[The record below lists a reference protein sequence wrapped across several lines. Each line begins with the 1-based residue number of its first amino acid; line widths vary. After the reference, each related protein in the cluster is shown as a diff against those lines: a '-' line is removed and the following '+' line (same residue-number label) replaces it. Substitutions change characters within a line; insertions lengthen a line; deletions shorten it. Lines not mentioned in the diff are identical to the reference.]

1 MLSMPRTTALLL
13 AALALPAV
21 ALAQDAEE
29 PEETDETA
37 ALEAKVAELEAQ
49 LQALSDRL
57 DEDELAELLEK
68 AEMTALAPAEEERPE
83 DRTFIA
89 KGRALQTTNPEISIS
104 GDLLWELPIDD
115 EFRNGTPYGMGMPVR
130 AFGVHMQSVLDP
142 YSLAKV
148 AFELFNDEDAPVNLE
163 EVYVTYFGLIPNV
176 SLTFG
181 RFRPWFGTVQRG
193 HEHDLDQTQYP
204 EAVNLLGAGGFTGNG
219 LTGTWL
225 MPKLWAHANELTF
238 AIMDGDSPTLFSA
251 EPFHTPVGLLRLK
264 NYWDISDAT
273 YLQLGFSG
281 MAGQNNPSAGAG
293 SIPDAATGLTVVGGA
308 DLKVYW
314 SPPQQAR
321 YKSMAWQSELYLVEK
336 QYPDA
341 EDWHRGI
348 GAYSYVQYQL
358 GPSWYAGLRGDWVR
372 PVEGEA
378 FENPHS
384 GEVTNFARQDLYR
397 AVPYLT
403 FWQSEFVYLRG
414 EYWYTLGFDDRVE
427 HRVLFQIDFAAGPHK
442 HTKY

>member
-1 MLSMPRTTALLL
+1 VKPVTTTLYIL
-13 AALALPAV
+13 AALALSGS

-29 PEETDETA
+29 TEQTDETA
-37 ALEAKVAELEAQ
+37 ALEAKVTELEAQ
-49 LQALSDRL
+49 LQALSDRI
-57 DEDELAELLEK
+57 DEDELASLLEK

-89 KGRALQTTNPEISIS
+89 AGRALQKTNPEISIS

-142 YSLAKV
+142 YSMAKV

-163 EVYVTYFGLIPNV
+163 EVFVTYYGIIPNV
-176 SLTFG
+176 SITLG
-181 RFRPWFGTVQRG
+181 RFRPWFGQVQRG

-225 MPKLWAHANELTF
+225 MPRLWAHANELTF

-251 EPFHTPVGLLRLK
+251 EPFHTPVGLMRLK
-264 NYWDISDAT
+264 NYWDLNDAT

-293 SIPDAATGLTVVGGA
+293 SVPDADTGLTVVGGA
-308 DLKVYW
+308 DLKLYW
-314 SPPQQAR
+314 SPPQKAR
-321 YKSMAWQSELYLVEK
+321 YKSLVWQSELYLVEK

-348 GAYSYVQYQL
+348 GAYSYLQYQL
-358 GPSWYAGLRGDWVR
+358 GSSWYAGLRGDWVR
-372 PVEGEA
+372 PIEGEA

-403 FWQSEFVYLRG
+403 FWQSEFVYVRG
-414 EYWYTLGFDDRVE
+414 EYWYTLRFDDQVE
-427 HRVLFQIDFAAGPHK
+427 HRLLLQIDFAAGPHK